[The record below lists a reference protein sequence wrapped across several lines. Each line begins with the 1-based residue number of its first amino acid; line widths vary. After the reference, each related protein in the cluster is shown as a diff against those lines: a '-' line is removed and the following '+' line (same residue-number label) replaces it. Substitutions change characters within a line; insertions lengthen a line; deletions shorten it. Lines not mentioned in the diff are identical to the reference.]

1 VPSSSKRESATGG
14 LARGLIGGALV
25 LLAGAG
31 VYSVSGGS
39 GPTSVPPPAAAGGAP
54 ASPVSAS
61 LPSSRPP
68 PAATAEPREQA
79 PEAAGPAPLEPWQVS
94 RENTPPPPEGYVPA
108 WKVRPPRPEQ
118 LGQVP
123 LPPPREPPEPSLH
136 RPPVENPGGVNGDRP
151 ARPVPGIE

>member
-1 VPSSSKRESATGG
+1 MPSPSKRESAAGG

-31 VYSVSGGS
+31 VYSMSGGS
-39 GPTSVPPPAAAGGAP
+39 NSTSAPPPAAGGAAP

-61 LPSSRPP
+61 VPFSRTT
-68 PAATAEPREQA
+68 PAATPEPRARA
-79 PEAAGPAPLEPWQVS
+79 PEADGPAALEPWQVS

-118 LGQVP
+118 LSQVP